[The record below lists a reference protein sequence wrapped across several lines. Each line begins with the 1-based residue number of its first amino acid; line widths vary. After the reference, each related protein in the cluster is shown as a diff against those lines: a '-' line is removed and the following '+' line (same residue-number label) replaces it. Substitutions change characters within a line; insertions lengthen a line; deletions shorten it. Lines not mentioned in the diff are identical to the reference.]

1 MRRGAMD
8 GLAGALF
15 AVIVAGGAQLVDAR
29 FGETWFWAVVGGG
42 VLIACAALAARPS
55 LVATPFAAWVG
66 ATCGVLAA
74 PLLAS
79 SLSPPSGPAP
89 ASTQTLDALVEMS
102 QGDPLIAVATAWH
115 PVRSAAVSGSWT
127 VGPRLEPGR
136 TYSLVALASTHGA
149 DGVPPTAADERR
161 FTREAF
167 TRAWRSVDEEG
178 VLAWLATD
186 EAIFA
191 RGVAQIAEV
200 VATETR
206 EVVPLANRGFALRVT
221 EGAPRTP
228 YRFLLLVS
236 RGAFGA
242 EEAMRLSALAH
253 GLPVR
258 VLFGTGVPARG
269 AWGAF
274 ADPRGPSLARDVL
287 RLDLS
292 RRAGRWLDLTA
303 ATADRPVFLRI
314 DEVASPATRATVG
327 AATVGLL
334 ALLLLPMRR
343 RRRMGAADAP
353 AWPVALSLAVFAA
366 AGAAPFFA
374 IAALA
379 GRTVA
384 LGGRAIVDPAVAIAA
399 ALVGFAGGAHVR
411 NARAATALA
420 LAGAA
425 AAAALRLAL
434 GSLVSGPFAAEA
446 SREIVL
452 ALAAG
457 LFGLAAAAPSAL
469 SRARL
474 SETMPD
480 ALPWALRAQGVAAFG
495 AAAATPWLV
504 HWKGF
509 AGVWVAATLA
519 YLLTAAAPSLLPG
532 ARSERA

>member
-1 MRRGAMD
+1 MRRGATC
-8 GLAGALF
+8 GLASALL
-15 AVIVAGGAQLVDAR
+15 AVLVVGGAQLADAR
-29 FGETWFWAVVGGG
+29 FGETWFWAVVGAGAA
-42 VLIACAALAARPS
+42 LACAALAAKPS
-55 LVATPFAAWVG
+55 LVAAPFAAWVG
-66 ATCGVLAA
+66 AACGVLAA
-74 PLLAS
+74 PLLAN
-79 SLSPPSGPAP
+79 SLSPPSGPAA

-102 QGDPLIAVATAWH
+102 QRDPLVAVATAWH

-127 VGPRLEPGR
+127 VGPRLEPGH
-136 TYSLVALASTHGA
+136 TYSLVALASTHGSKGA
-149 DGVPPTAADERR
+149 APTAADERR

-186 EAIFA
+186 EAVFA
-191 RGVAQIAEV
+191 RGVAQIAEIV
-200 VATETR
+200 TVETR
-206 EVVPLANRGFALRVT
+206 EVIPLANRGFALRVA
-221 EGAPRTP
+221 EGSPPTP

-236 RGAFGA
+236 RGTFGA
-242 EEAMRLSALAH
+242 EDAMRLSALAH

-274 ADPRGPSLARDVL
+274 ADPRGAELARDVL

-303 ATADRPVFLRI
+303 ATTDRPVFLRT
-314 DEVASPATRATVG
+314 DEAASPATRAAVG

-334 ALLLLPMRR
+334 ALLLLPMWRR
-343 RRRMGAADAP
+343 RSIDSPDAP
-353 AWPVALSLAVFAA
+353 AWPLPLSLAVFAA
-366 AGAAPFFA
+366 VGAAPFFA

-399 ALVGFAGGAHVR
+399 ALVGFAGGAYVR
-411 NARAATALA
+411 NARAATSLA

-425 AAAALRLAL
+425 AAAILRLVL
-434 GSLVSGPFAAEA
+434 GSLLGPLAAET
-446 SREIVL
+446 SREIVV
-452 ALAAG
+452 ALGAG

-469 SRARL
+469 SRRRL
-474 SETMPD
+474 TETMPD
-480 ALPWALRAQGVAAFG
+480 ALPWALRAQGVAAF
-495 AAAATPWLV
+495 AAAAAIPWLV

-509 AGVWVAATLA
+509 PATWVAATLA
-519 YLLTAAAPSLLPG
+519 YLFAAAAPSLLPG
-532 ARSERA
+532 GQSTPRM